1 MNLDTLNPAQ
11 REAVEK
17 IAGPVLILAGA
28 GSGKTRV
35 LTYRIAHLIE
45 DKGVHP
51 SHILAITFTNKAAN
65 EMRERVEETLE
76 ADTKEM
82 WISTFHSCCVRILRK
97 DINKIGYNRSFVIYD
112 SGDQLTLIKDCL
124 KELNLSDKV
133 FEPKS
138 VISQISGAKDKLI
151 SPEKFK
157 KIHQDDLRMSKIAS
171 IYSLYQDRLKR
182 NSALDFDDLI
192 MKTVELLKEDESV
205 LAYYRNRF
213 RYIMVD
219 EYQDTSKAQYE
230 FIKILAK
237 EHQNICVVGDDDQS
251 IYGWRGADIR
261 NILEFERDY
270 DSVHVVKL
278 EQNYRSTQVILD
290 AANTVIANN
299 IERKR
304 KKLWSEQKEG
314 EPINIYISENE
325 ITEADFIADTII
337 KLRRQGR
344 KHRDFAI
351 LYRANAQARPI
362 EDALNRQQIPYNIY
376 GGIKFYERKE
386 IKDLISYLRLV
397 QNPQDDISLRRIIN
411 VPKRGIG
418 LRTIEKI
425 EDRATIKQESIFSVL
440 LDIDIN
446 SDISTK
452 AKASINN
459 FVEVIGTLRAMKQAY
474 PVSRLIEKVLETTG
488 YIKELELDKS
498 DESQDRIDNLR
509 EFISIAIEFENSSEE
524 KDLETFLTSVALTS
538 DADRNQEDN
547 DRVSLMTMHTSKGL
561 EFPVVFLPGV
571 EEGIF
576 PISRAIKSMVES
588 EIEEER
594 RLCYVG
600 ITRAKEE
607 LFMIHT
613 IKRTLYGKTNTSV
626 KSRFIGELPEECVNW
641 PNKDEYQYQS
651 VNIGNSRSGHNLL
664 DKYKQKYMQNMNKKA
679 VATNIG
685 ATIKP
690 EGNDGEPDIKLG
702 CKVHHQKFGIGTVVS
717 IQGSNVT
724 IAFENKGIK
733 IINKDYT
740 TLDLI

>member
-1 MNLDTLNPAQ
+1 MNLNTLNPAQ
-11 REAVEK
+11 REAVERTE
-17 IAGPVLILAGA
+17 GPVLILAGA

-35 LTYRIAHLIE
+35 LTYRIGHLIE
-45 DKGVHP
+45 DKGVNP

-65 EMRERVEETLE
+65 EMRERVEETLNSD
-76 ADTKEM
+76 AKEM

-138 VISQISGAKDKLI
+138 IISQISSAKDKLI
-151 SPEKFK
+151 SPEQFK

-171 IYSLYQDRLKR
+171 IYALYQDRLKR

-192 MKTVELLKEDESV
+192 MKTVELLKEEESV

-230 FIKILAK
+230 FIKLLAK

-261 NILEFERDY
+261 NILEFEKDY
-270 DSVHVVKL
+270 KSVHVVKL
-278 EQNYRSTQVILD
+278 EQNYRSTQIILD

-304 KKLWSEQKEG
+304 KKLWSEKKEG
-314 EPINIYISENE
+314 EPIKIYISANE
-325 ITEADFIADTII
+325 VSEADFIADNII
-337 KLRRQGR
+337 KLHRQGR
-344 KHRDFAI
+344 KYSDFAI

-386 IKDLISYLRLV
+386 IKDLIAYLRLI

-440 LDIDIN
+440 LDIDTN

-452 AKASINN
+452 AKGSINN
-459 FVEVIGTLRAMKQAY
+459 FVEVIGTLRTMKEAY

-498 DESQDRIDNLR
+498 EESQDRIDNLK

-524 KDLETFLTSVALTS
+524 KNLETFLTSVALTS

-576 PISRAIKSMVES
+576 PISRAIKSMIES
-588 EIEEER
+588 DIEEER

-607 LFMIHT
+607 LFMIYT
-613 IKRTLYGKTNTSV
+613 KQRTLYGKTNISI
-626 KSRFIGELPEECVNW
+626 KSRFIDELPEECIDW
-641 PNKDEYQYQS
+641 PNKDEFES
-651 VNIGNSRSGHNLL
+651 LSIGNSKSGYNLL
-664 DKYKQKYMQNMNKKA
+664 DKYKQKYMQNLNKKT

-690 EGNDGEPDIKLG
+690 QCGDDNPDIKLG
-702 CKVHHQKFGIGTVVS
+702 CKIHHQKFGVGTVVS

-733 IINKDYT
+733 IINKEYT
-740 TLDLI
+740 TLDII